1 MLMTI
6 DIGNTNI
13 SMGIFQ
19 NDSLIIKRSL
29 RTNLKSSQIEYQDK
43 IFDFLKKDLQN
54 YKDINGVIIGSV
66 VPSITNHIK
75 ISIQK
80 ITNLNVHVMNSETKT
95 NLEIFYEIPSDVGSD
110 RICDAVAA
118 KTLYSN
124 NKIIVDFG
132 TATVFD
138 AITESGKYLGGA
150 ISPGIEVASEALY
163 INTSLLHR
171 FEVSPTKN
179 IIGRNTNDSLQSGL
193 FWGYLYLVEGMIKS
207 FKKELEEYTNNNKI
221 FVIATGGLAPLMS
234 SYTDYFDKV
243 DQDLTLKGLNFIYN
257 LNLR

>member
-80 ITNLNVHVMNSETKT
+80 ITNLE
-95 NLEIFYEIPSDVGSD
+95 LLAEYQWI
-110 RICDAVAA
+110 
-118 KTLYSN
+118 
-124 NKIIVDFG
+124 
-132 TATVFD
+132 
-138 AITESGKYLGGA
+138 
-150 ISPGIEVASEALY
+150 AL
-163 INTSLLHR
+163 
-171 FEVSPTKN
+171 
-179 IIGRNTNDSLQSGL
+179 Q
-193 FWGYLYLVEGMIKS
+193 
-207 FKKELEEYTNNNKI
+207 
-221 FVIATGGLAPLMS
+221 
-234 SYTDYFDKV
+234 
-243 DQDLTLKGLNFIYN
+243 
-257 LNLR
+257 